1 MKLST
6 LTDNIKLW
14 IDKLNEPIVDTT
26 FSDYYNG
33 SDNELENIFLEIQ
46 KLTIHPVNIFGINDY
61 QRRLDFLA
69 NEGLNILSFSEKPK
83 SFKVTPKE
91 ADELILNLA
100 KKNKY
105 KKVAKTAIKKNLKEA
120 YKSYK
125 KTVISSANLDSPKIK
140 KNK

>member
-14 IDKLNEPIVDTT
+14 VDKLNEPIVDIT

-46 KLTIHPVNIFGINDY
+46 KLATQPVNIFTINDY

-69 NEGLNILSFSEKPK
+69 NEGLNIITFSEKPK
-83 SFKVTPKE
+83 SFKVTSKE

-100 KKNKY
+100 KKTNKVS
-105 KKVAKTAIKKNLKEA
+105 KAKVKKNLKTA
-120 YKSYK
+120 YKNYK
-125 KTVISSANLDSPKIK
+125 KNVKSSVDLPKLKPTK
-140 KNK
+140 KK